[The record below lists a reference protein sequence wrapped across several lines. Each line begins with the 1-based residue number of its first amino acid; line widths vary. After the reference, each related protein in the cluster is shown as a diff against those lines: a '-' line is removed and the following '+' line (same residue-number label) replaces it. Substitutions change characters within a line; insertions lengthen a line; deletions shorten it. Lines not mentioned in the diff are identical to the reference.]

1 MNSMLMRE
9 RIMPRHI
16 AMIMDG
22 NGRWAKKRH
31 LPRLAGHARGVKRV
45 RDMVEACIQRNIP
58 YLTLFAFSTENWKRP
73 LEEVNG
79 LMRLFVEALERE
91 VDKLDANG
99 VRLRVI
105 GDLSV
110 FDSRL
115 RELIQTAETRTA
127 NNKTLTL
134 TIAANYGGRWDI
146 RQALLSWISDQFTV
160 DANSRRWDWLQVMSR
175 IEQACREG
183 DAFEAGL
190 GERLAMAYSPDP
202 DLLIRTGGECR
213 ISNFMLWQMAYT
225 ELYFT
230 DIYWPEFSVESLDK
244 ALDWYTHRERRFG
257 KTSAQLAR
265 SPA

>member
-1 MNSMLMRE
+1 MGGKSILE
-9 RIMPRHI
+9 KAVPRHV

-45 RDMVEACIQRNIP
+45 RDMVEACIQRKIP

-91 VDKLDANG
+91 VNKLDANG
-99 VRLRVI
+99 VRLRVV
-105 GDLSV
+105 GDLSM

-115 RELIQTAETRTA
+115 CELIQAAEERTA
-127 NNKTLTL
+127 SNEALTL

-146 RQALLSWISDQFTV
+146 RQAFLRWIGDQFAV
-160 DANSRRWDWLQVMSR
+160 DANSRRWDWLQVMNKL
-175 IEQACREG
+175 EQASQDG
-183 DAFEAGL
+183 ANLEAAL
-190 GERLAMAYSPDP
+190 GERLAMSYAPDP

-213 ISNFMLWQMAYT
+213 ISNFLLWQMAYT

-230 DIYWPEFSVESLDK
+230 DTYWPEFTAKSLDE

-257 KTSAQLAR
+257 QTSAQIAQ
-265 SPA
+265 SPT

>member
-1 MNSMLMRE
+1 MGGSQIRE
-9 RIMPRHI
+9 ETMPRHI

-45 RDMVEACIQRNIP
+45 RDMVEACIARKIP

-91 VDKLDANG
+91 VNRLNDNG
-99 VRLRVI
+99 VRLRVV
-105 GDLSV
+105 GDLSA

-115 RELIQTAETRTA
+115 RELIQDAETRTA
-127 NNKTLTL
+127 SNEALTL

-146 RQALLSWISDQFTV
+146 RQALLRWISDQFAV
-160 DANSRRWDWLQVMSR
+160 DANSRRWDWLQVMNK
-175 IEQACREG
+175 IEQASREG
-183 DAFEAGL
+183 GDLEAGL
-190 GERLAMAYSPDP
+190 GERLVMSYAPDP

-213 ISNFMLWQMAYT
+213 ISNFLLWQMAYT

-230 DIYWPEFSVESLDK
+230 DTYWPEFSAKSLDE
-244 ALDWYTHRERRFG
+244 ALDWYTQRERRFG
-257 KTSAQLAR
+257 KTSAQLAQ
-265 SPA
+265 SPT

>member
-1 MNSMLMRE
+1 MGGSQILGKA
-9 RIMPRHI
+9 MPRHI

-45 RDMVEACIQRNIP
+45 RDMVEACIARKIP

-91 VDKLDANG
+91 VNRLNDNG
-99 VRLRVI
+99 VRLRVV
-105 GDLSV
+105 GDLSA

-115 RELIQTAETRTA
+115 RELIQDAETRTA
-127 NNKTLTL
+127 SNEALTL

-146 RQALLSWISDQFTV
+146 RQALLRWISDQFAV
-160 DANSRRWDWLQVMSR
+160 DANSRRWDWLQVMNK
-175 IEQACREG
+175 IEQASRE
-183 DAFEAGL
+183 DSDLEAGL
-190 GERLAMAYSPDP
+190 GERLVMSYAPDP

-213 ISNFMLWQMAYT
+213 ISNFLLWQMAYT

-230 DIYWPEFSVESLDK
+230 DTYWPEFSAKSLDE
-244 ALDWYTHRERRFG
+244 ALDWYTQRERRFG
-257 KTSAQLAR
+257 KTSAQLAQ
-265 SPA
+265 SPT

>member
-1 MNSMLMRE
+1 MGGNLIQE
-9 RIMPRHI
+9 KTLPRHI

-22 NGRWAKKRH
+22 NGRWARKRH

-45 RDMVEACIQRNIP
+45 RDMVEACIQRGIP

-91 VDKLDANG
+91 VTKLDANG
-99 VRLRVI
+99 VRLRVV
-105 GDLSV
+105 GDLAA
-110 FDSRL
+110 FDTRL
-115 RELIQTAETRTA
+115 CDLIQAAEARTA
-127 NNKTLTL
+127 RNEALTL

-146 RQALLSWISDQFTV
+146 RNALLRWISDQFAV
-160 DANSRRWDWLQVMSR
+160 DANSRRWDWLQVMNK
-175 IEQACREG
+175 IEQASRAGE
-183 DAFEAGL
+183 DIEAGL
-190 GERLAMAYSPDP
+190 SERLAMAYAPDP

-213 ISNFMLWQMAYT
+213 ISNFLLWQMAYT

-230 DIYWPEFSVESLDK
+230 DTYWPEFSAKSLDE

-257 KTSAQLAR
+257 KTSAQLAH
-265 SPA
+265 SPI